1 MISLFI
7 GLVVFP
13 MLAGLVCFVPV
24 FKDDRKRL
32 LFVSA
37 VLGVNFVFVILSFMQ
52 EGTFE
57 LLHLTD
63 VLALR
68 FMFDGAGRFF
78 LLLAG
83 LMFLMVGIYS
93 FEYMS
98 HEQNRPRFYAF
109 YLLTLGALNGVC
121 LAGNYMTLYCFFE
134 LMSLLSMPLVL
145 HSQTDESIAA
155 AKKYLLYSVFGA
167 SLGLGGFFL
176 FTVYGGSTNF
186 VAGGVV
192 SSELYHTVQL
202 SSELLFQRNMLLIGA
217 FLAIVGFGAKAG
229 MMPLHAWL
237 PTAHPVAPA
246 CASAVLSGVIT
257 KAGVLA
263 ILRVVYF
270 LYGTGFL
277 FDTWVQYAWLTLIL
291 LTVLVGSTLAYK
303 EKILKKRLA
312 YSSVSQVSYVLF
324 GLAGMN
330 AVSLMGALLHAAAH
344 SMIKDVLFMSAG
356 SIIMHGHTE
365 RADRID
371 GLGRKMPVT
380 FACITVASLGLIGIP
395 PLFGYISKWY
405 LCTGALMNLHNFFGW
420 LGPVV
425 LLVSALLTA
434 GYLFTLTIN
443 GFLKNETA
451 ESEAHEAGVLMLAPM
466 VILCALIVLCGLFP
480 NMVGQLID
488 FINIIA

>member
-13 MLAGLVCFVPV
+13 MLAGLGCLVPV
-24 FKDDRKRL
+24 FKDDRKRS
-32 LFVSA
+32 LFVTA

-52 EGTFE
+52 EGAFE

-63 VLALR
+63 ALALR

-83 LMFLMVGIYS
+83 LMFLMVGMYS

-98 HEQNRPRFYAF
+98 HEHNRPRFYTF

-121 LAGNYMTLYCFFE
+121 LSGNYMTLYCFFE

-145 HSQTDESIAA
+145 HSQTEESIAA

-176 FTVYGGSTNF
+176 FTVYGGSTAF

-192 SSELYHTVQL
+192 QDALYHPLQL
-202 SSELLFQRNMLLIGA
+202 SSELLLQRNMLLLAA

-270 LYGTGFL
+270 LYGAGFL

-330 AVSLMGALLHAAAH
+330 AVSLTGALLHAAAH

-356 SIIMHGHTE
+356 SIIMHGHTD

-371 GLGRKMPVT
+371 GLGRKMPLT

-405 LCTGALMNLHNFFGW
+405 LCTGALMSLHNFFGW

-425 LLVSALLTA
+425 LLISALLTA

-443 GFLKNETA
+443 GYLKKETA
-451 ESEAHEAGVLMLAPM
+451 ASDAHEAGGLMLAPM
-466 VILCALIVLCGLFP
+466 LLLCGLIVICGLAP
-480 NMVGQLID
+480 NLVSWLLE
-488 FINIIA
+488 FVNVLA

>member
-1 MISLFI
+1 ML
-7 GLVVFP
+7 GLITGLIVFP
-13 MLAGLVCFVPV
+13 MITGVLCLLPV
-24 FKDDRKRL
+24 FQDDRRRN
-32 LFVSA
+32 LFTAS
-37 VLGVNFVFVILSFMQ
+37 VLGLNFIFVLLCFAQ
-52 EGTFE
+52 EGSFE
-57 LLHLTD
+57 LLHLSD
-63 VLALR
+63 HLSLR

-93 FEYMS
+93 FEYMT
-98 HEQNRPRFYAF
+98 HEHNRPRFYVF

-145 HSQTDESIAA
+145 HSQTEESISA

-176 FTVYGGSTNF
+176 FAVYGGSTNF
-186 VAGGVV
+186 VAGGVIAN
-192 SSELYHTVQL
+192 ELHQLQL

-263 ILRVVYF
+263 IMRVVYF
-270 LYGTGFL
+270 LYGSSFL
-277 FDTWVQYAWLTLIL
+277 CSTWVQYAWLMLIL
-291 LTVLVGSTLAYK
+291 ITVLVGSTLAYK

-312 YSSVSQVSYVLF
+312 YSSVSQVSYILF
-324 GLAGMN
+324 GLAGLN
-330 AVSLMGALLHAAAH
+330 TWSLTGALLHAAAH
-344 SMIKDVLFMSAG
+344 SMIKDVLFMGAG

-365 RADRID
+365 RADKID
-371 GLGRKMPVT
+371 GLGLKMPVT

-405 LCTGALMNLHNFFGW
+405 LCTGSLIAHHNFFGW

-425 LLVSALLTA
+425 LLISALLTA

-443 GFLKNETA
+443 GYLKKEET
-451 ESEAHEAGVLMLAPM
+451 ESDAHEAGFLMLAPM
-466 VILCALIVLCGLFP
+466 LILCTLILICGLFP
-480 NMVGQLID
+480 NLVTQLIE
-488 FINIIA
+488 FVNTLA

>member
-1 MISLFI
+1 MLGYFL
-7 GLVVFP
+7 GLVLFP
-13 MLAGLVCFVPV
+13 MLSGVLCLVPA
-24 FKDDRKRL
+24 FKDDRKRN
-32 LFVSA
+32 LFVAA
-37 VLGVNFVFVILSFMQ
+37 VLGLNFVFVLWSFMQ
-52 EGTFE
+52 EGAFE

-63 VLALR
+63 HLALR

-78 LLLAG
+78 LLLSG

-98 HEQNRPRFYAF
+98 HEHNRPRFYLF

-121 LAGNYMTLYCFFE
+121 LSGNYMTLYCFFE

-176 FTVYGGSTNF
+176 FTVYGGSTAF

-192 SSELYHTVQL
+192 ADALHHPLQL
-202 SSELLFQRNMLLIGA
+202 SSDLLFQRNMLLIGA

-270 LYGTGFL
+270 LYGSNFL
-277 FDTWVQYAWLTLIL
+277 VDTWVQYAWVTLIL

-324 GLAGMN
+324 GLAGLN
-330 AVSLMGALLHAAAH
+330 AWSLTGALLHAAAH

-371 GLGRKMPVT
+371 GMGRKMPIT

-405 LCTGALMNLHNFFGW
+405 LCTGALMTHPNFFSW

-425 LLVSALLTA
+425 LLISALLTA

-443 GFLKNETA
+443 GYLKNETA
-451 ESEAHEAGVLMLAPM
+451 ESDAHEAGVLMLLPM
-466 VILCALIVLCGLFP
+466 VILCALIVICGLAP
-480 NMVGQLID
+480 KLVMQLIE
-488 FINIIA
+488 FINTIA